1 MKKIFLTLAI
11 TAFTLSTVEVMAQDK
26 AATTAKTEE
35 RSKENIQ
42 KEADALKK
50 RIYQLTEKV
59 EANKDNE
66 KVDYKAEQA
75 NLAELVKKWEKL
87 TGKSWKREK
96 VTDTM

>member
-11 TAFTLSTVEVMAQDK
+11 AAFTLSAVDVMAQDK
-26 AATTAKTEE
+26 AATETKTEE

-50 RIYQLTEKV
+50 RIKATIEKV

-66 KVDYKAEQA
+66 RVDYKAELERIDGLKA
-75 NLAELVKKWEKL
+75 SWEKL
-87 TGKSWKREK
+87 TGKSWDREK
-96 VTDTM
+96 LIDTM